1 MKKHISNNKIIGFI
15 EKNLVKEIQKD
26 LVNFQI
32 INERDFDEVPAL
44 LLAIERSRIDMV
56 LFLLEQG
63 ARVNLKDQENRTAL
77 SLAVFKDDPNLIK
90 TLISLY

>member
-32 INERDFDEVPAL
+32 INERDFESMIFL
-44 LLAIERSRIDMV
+44 ISSICV
-56 LFLLEQG
+56 LFK
-63 ARVNLKDQENRTAL
+63 VD
-77 SLAVFKDDPNLIK
+77 I
-90 TLISLY
+90 